1 MERKNILPTFL
12 KKRKMLSKT
21 VTANTWQLL
30 YTRAKQW
37 AYLVS
42 FHAFTLL
49 RFKSNTADSAVGSDF
64 WEMNPTFNANTQRLL
79 KSLCTIILNNWYSL
93 TVYAAE
99 RWTANFTGGSPTLT
113 HAYASPYS
121 RSQAGYLPTCI
132 QNVQKIRKAVRL
144 YFVCLKLY
152 SHLHFNI
159 CFRFNQCQT

>member
-1 MERKNILPTFL
+1 
-12 KKRKMLSKT
+12 MLSKI

-30 YTRAKQW
+30 HTRAKRR

-49 RFKSNTADSAVGSDF
+49 RFKSNTADYAVGSDF

-79 KSLCTIILNNWYSL
+79 KSLCTTILNNWYSL

-99 RWTANFTGGSPTLT
+99 RWTANFTGESPTLT
-113 HAYASPYS
+113 HSYASPSS
-121 RSQAGYLPTCI
+121 RTQAVYLPTCI
-132 QNVQKIRKAVRL
+132 QNVQKIRNAVRL
-144 YFVCLKLY
+144 YFVCFY